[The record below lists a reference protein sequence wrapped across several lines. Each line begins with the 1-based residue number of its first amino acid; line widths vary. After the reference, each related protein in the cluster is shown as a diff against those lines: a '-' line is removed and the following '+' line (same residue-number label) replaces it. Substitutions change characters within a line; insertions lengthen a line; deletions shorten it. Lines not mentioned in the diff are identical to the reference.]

1 MAKISNHYILILCGG
16 SGPRL
21 WPLSRADHPKQF
33 LKIFSSN
40 SLLRAT
46 FLRAQKIV
54 NRHHIYIITNQKY
67 LSLVKK
73 DLSRLADPK
82 NIITEPEK
90 KNTAMAILYGS
101 AIISSLNPQAVITT
115 FTADHFIG
123 QLSHFY
129 QTVIRAF
136 QIASAQDTI
145 VTIGIK
151 PTSPSTSFGYLQTS
165 TPRDGQYPVK
175 TFIEKPPL
183 ESAIKLI
190 QSKQY
195 YWNSGIYTF
204 HVNTL
209 ISEFRT
215 HAKQYV
221 PLYEKI
227 YSSINSPKIIAK
239 MYSLAPG
246 VSIDV
251 AISEKSKKLSMIL
264 ADFVWNDVGEWK
276 SIYQQL
282 SQNNNH
288 IATLNHQ
295 TTFYEIGSKNCLL
308 SGQPNKLIGLID
320 VSHLAIIDTPD
331 AMLICNMDNGGSY
344 KVRDLITKIVK
355 SKKHQDY
362 FLKSYDPKKT

>member
-54 NRHHIYIITNQKY
+54 NRHHIFIITNQKY

-73 DLSRLADPK
+73 DLFRLVDPK

-101 AIISSLNPQAVITT
+101 AVISNLNPQAVITT

-129 QTVIRAF
+129 HTITRAY
-136 QIASAQDTI
+136 QIACTQNII

-151 PTSPSTSFGYLQTS
+151 PTSPSTSFGYLQTG
-165 TPRDGQYPVK
+165 TLHDGLYQVK

-183 ESAIKLI
+183 DSAIKLI
-190 QSKQY
+190 QSKQC

-204 HVNTL
+204 SVDTL
-209 ISEFRT
+209 ITEFRL
-215 HAKQYV
+215 HAKQYT
-221 PLYEKI
+221 PLFEKI
-227 YSSINSPKIIAK
+227 FSSINSPKIIAK

-246 VSIDV
+246 LSIDV
-251 AISEKSKKLSMIL
+251 AVSENSKKLSMIP
-264 ADFVWNDVGEWK
+264 ADFTWNDVGEWK

-282 SQNNNH
+282 SQNNNQ
-288 IATLNHQ
+288 ITTLNRQ

-308 SGQPNKLIGLID
+308 SGQPKKLIGLID
-320 VSHLAIIDTPD
+320 VNNLAIIDTPD
-331 AMLICNMDNGGSY
+331 AMLICNMENGGSY

-362 FLKSYDPKKT
+362 FLKSYDQKKT